1 MRILVVLA
9 LLVFATS
16 CKKNVEGAEVIRDCT
31 GTYLKIGNEDFKVY
45 NIEILDDYPEGS
57 TVNAHYKKIPEFE
70 EEGAVC
76 MLYHEYSASIEI
88 YSVK

>member
-16 CKKNVEGAEVIRDCT
+16 CKKNVEGAEVVRDCT
-31 GTYLKIGNEDFKVY
+31 GTYLRIENEDLKVC
-45 NIEILDDYPEGS
+45 NSEILDGYLEGEK
-57 TVNAHYKKIPEFE
+57 VNAKYKKVQDCAD
-70 EEGAVC
+70 EGAVC

-88 YSVK
+88 SNVK